1 MVDSKKMEKLMKK
14 IAYTLFTLN
23 VYLECAISAL
33 ILPRADFLS
42 FEVSL
47 NDKQSCNNILSYWNN
62 YIEQFKGIQCNTLNE
77 MYLYEFKGYEEFI
90 RLLNNGNV
98 DKILLNHAAFKLW
111 FEINSLLTHLNSDN
125 MKIHDSRK
133 MNDVSRNEILAL
145 KAAIENKNFSI
156 LSSKYLKWRD
166 NTDNFLIPIIQVMA
180 LYQAIK
186 GDCAL
191 LIWYVSHASSSDDEM
206 LAGSL
211 DGFLHRLVIACQI
224 NPKILSQVKPK
235 LSIRSNYQRFN
246 RDPQNKLGL
255 LPMEYA
261 IAAKNYDLIKL
272 LKNINCG
279 VYFVDKFEYL
289 FIRMIIA
296 CGYDLNSLKNTLTA
310 MGINIQKPTIN
321 KETQIDIAKKYNDTK
336 YIEALNYL
344 SGNIS
349 LINEKDWNNRFA
361 IEAE

>member
-1 MVDSKKMEKLMKK
+1 MKK
-14 IAYTLFTLN
+14 IIYAFFSLN
-23 VYLECAISAL
+23 IFLSCTSEAL
-33 ILPRADFLS
+33 IVSRTDFI
-42 FEVSL
+42 
-47 NDKQSCNNILSYWNN
+47 NYNNPSYDNQILAYWNN
-62 YIEQFKGIQCNTLNE
+62 AVAQFQGVQCNTLNE
-77 MYLYEFKGYEEFI
+77 MYVYEFSGYKEFV
-90 RLLNNGNV
+90 RLLNDKKV

-111 FEINSLLTHLNSDN
+111 FEINSLLMHLNSDN
-125 MKIHDSRK
+125 MKIHDSK
-133 MNDVSRNEILAL
+133 QMNNISKNEILTL
-145 KAAIENKNFSI
+145 KAAIENKNFAI

-166 NTDNFLIPIIQVMA
+166 NSDGLLIPIIQVMA

-186 GDCAL
+186 GEYAL
-191 LIWYVSHASSSDDEM
+191 LLWYVEHATRSDDEM

-289 FIRMIIA
+289 FIRMVVA
-296 CGYDLNSLKNTLTA
+296 CRYDLNSLKNTLTT
-310 MGINIQKPTIN
+310 MGINIQKPNIN
-321 KETQIDIAKKYNDTK
+321 KETQMDIAKKYNDTK
-336 YIEALNYL
+336 YLEALNYL

-349 LINEKDWNNRFA
+349 LISEKDWNNRFA